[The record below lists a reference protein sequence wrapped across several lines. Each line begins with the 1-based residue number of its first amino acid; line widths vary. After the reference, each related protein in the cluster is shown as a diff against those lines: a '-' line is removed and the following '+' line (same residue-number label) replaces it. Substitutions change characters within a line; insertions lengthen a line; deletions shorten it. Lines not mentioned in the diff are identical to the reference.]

1 MKTKLIISGL
11 AFMAITMV
19 AGAQS
24 NNAQNRQRN
33 YAGKGAAYVDS
44 NNNGICDNFGN
55 PVSNAVSCKRPGNGK
70 CCGIGQGR
78 QGMGQG
84 QGKRIYFVDTNKNG
98 ICDKNEIPVKK

>member
-24 NNAQNRQRN
+24 NNVQNRQRN
-33 YAGKGAAYVDS
+33 YAGKGVTYVDS
-44 NNNGICDNFGN
+44 NKNGICDNFEN
-55 PVSNAVSCKRPGNGK
+55 PVSNAVYCKGPGNGK
-70 CCGIGQGR
+70 CCRMGQGR

-84 QGKRIYFVDTNKNG
+84 QGRRIYFVDANKNG
-98 ICDKNEIPVKK
+98 ICDKNEVPVKK